1 MLFID
6 EVHRFNKSQQDAF
19 LPVVEDGTIVLIGAT
34 TENPS
39 FELNAALLSRCQ
51 VFVLKR
57 LDDAALETLL
67 ARAED
72 DAGRGLPLDDAAR
85 ATLKAM
91 ADGDGRYVLTMAEQV
106 LAQGAT
112 LDSEGLL
119 QVVQRRAPLYDKS
132 DEAHF
137 NLISA
142 LHKSVRGSD
151 PDASLYWLARML
163 DGGEDPIFIARRLVI
178 LASEDVGLAGRAR
191 QAREG
196 TDDQRERAQP
206 LRSHAITG
214 SHCTT
219 SAATSE
225 GASSNRPSPV
235 SAARM

>member
-1 MLFID
+1 MGIKAGC
-6 EVHRFNKSQQDAF
+6 R
-19 LPVVEDGTIVLIGAT
+19 EDIVLVGAT

-39 FELNAALLSRCQ
+39 FELNAALLSRAQ

-67 ARAED
+67 ARAEA
-72 DAGRGLPLDDAAR
+72 DAGRELPLDDAAR

-151 PDASLYWLARML
+151 PDAAVYWLAKML
-163 DGGEDPIFIARRLVI
+163 VAGEDPRFIARRIAI
-178 LASEDVGLAGRAR
+178 LASEDIGNADPRALELAVAADQAFRRLGMPEGLHALSQCCAYLAVAPKSNASYRAFTRAR
-191 QAREG
+191 QAVE
-196 TDDQRERAQP
+196 E
-206 LRSHAITG
+206 HII
-214 SHCTT
+214 
-219 SAATSE
+219 
-225 GASSNRPSPV
+225 
-235 SAARM
+235 